1 MELYI
6 GGYAQGKL
14 TYVRKKYPGAQI
26 YDENSWQ
33 QTKSGMC
40 TERVQA
46 LSVMRS
52 EMVSSRLK
60 RRSGITGR

>member
-33 QTKSGMC
+33 QTKSGCVQKGYRQISRETGIRKKLMC
-40 TERVQA
+40 R
-46 LSVMRS
+46 
-52 EMVSSRLK
+52 
-60 RRSGITGR
+60 GITVVS

>member
-26 YDENSWQ
+26 YDENKRKNRS
-33 QTKSGMC
+33 KSKLPC
-40 TERVQA
+40 AYYR
-46 LSVMRS
+46 
-52 EMVSSRLK
+52 
-60 RRSGITGR
+60 